1 MKRPE
6 GFDASGQTAS
16 TARPS
21 ARGSASGAPIPV
33 ESTKPV
39 TEPKAPRAEKA
50 PKPPRTPKPER
61 RPKPEKPARSAGASA
76 KAERRRDRVELR
88 RASRERRRTER
99 EEVRRFTRRS
109 RNRLIGLAVAGGLVV
124 SLIGLVLVAV
134 FSPLLALREVQVVG
148 AVGVDSVALTAE
160 LEAQRGTPL
169 ALLDHGRIDATLQG
183 FPLIRSYSI
192 ETVPPGTIIV
202 HLVEREPIVVV
213 ARDAGFGLVDP
224 AGILLG
230 ESAERLPGVP
240 LIVDRGAAIP
250 NPAFDAAVE
259 VLLAMP
265 VDLRSQVDTITATTR
280 DDVTMTL
287 VGAQQSVRWGSADD
301 SERKAAL
308 LAALRGIH
316 GLTPGT
322 FDVSAPGN
330 GIFRA
335 G

>member
-6 GFDASGQTAS
+6 GFDATGSSTPAS
-16 TARPS
+16 A
-21 ARGSASGAPIPV
+21 APA
-33 ESTKPV
+33 KPG
-39 TEPKAPRAEKA
+39 
-50 PKPPRTPKPER
+50 RTPKPER
-61 RPKPEKPARSAGASA
+61 GPKPKRARPTERSPMPERAPRPARPANTAEQVRAESIRSGAGAA
-76 KAERRRDRVELR
+76 RAERRRDRIELR
-88 RASRERRRTER
+88 RAAKDRRRAER

-109 RNRLIGLAVAGGLVV
+109 RNRQIGVAVVGGLVL
-124 SLIGLVLVAV
+124 SLIGLVIVAV

-148 AVGVDSVALTAE
+148 AVGVDAAALTAD
-160 LEAQRGTPL
+160 LESQLGTPL
-169 ALLDHGRIDATLQG
+169 ALIDQGRIDDTLQG

-202 HLVEREPIVVV
+202 HLVERSPIVVV

-230 ESAERLPGVP
+230 ESAERPAGVP

-265 VDLRSQVDTITATTR
+265 ADLRAQVDTITATTQ

-287 VGAQQSVRWGSADD
+287 VGATQSVRWGGADD
-301 SERKAAL
+301 SERKASL

-335 G
+335 S